1 MSASGLAGGAG
12 GPTGPSSL
20 SAMQAE
26 EAELLQDTKYK
37 SYIGQVDKALKCFET
52 TSEWQDLIS
61 SLSKLN
67 KLLQTNTKYPV
78 IPKRIIIGKRLAQCM
93 HPVLPFGVHLKALET
108 YDIIFRCIGR
118 ERLAHD
124 LFIYSAGLFPLLGHA
139 AMNVKPLLLKLYED
153 HFIPLGEK
161 LRPGLNGFLVGVLP
175 GMEEGGEFFDR
186 VNVLLVNVAKGV
198 GMQYFY
204 GCLWKCVLC
213 NPAIRLPAVTFV
225 VSKFDRNLSMEEQ
238 MEFLG
243 TDRDC
248 MVEAVCSSLQ
258 DTSILVQRNTLDFI
272 LGGFPLD
279 KCVLEQKD
287 RIRLCTSSLVV
298 LLRRDMGLNR
308 RLYQW
313 IFGLQAMS
321 THTDLNDNQKATM
334 DYFKQHS
341 APIVLEA
348 LRNLFSY
355 SPAAF
360 SLGFPMTFSVLSPY
374 RVLTALMDRNEISAF
389 ILDDILIDVFRSLYL
404 ECHTARKLRE
414 DHDLRKSKGHH
425 RKVAKHTSEVDIIKA
440 ANLFFC
446 NLEQKY
452 LWGYL
457 AKEFKMACDHCH
469 MPDQKSPVG
478 AVGSGRPLLLEVC
491 RLLEFLLEVATLD
504 SYKEAPCEYLPTLL
518 HDVSQA
524 LVVSCERLSM
534 PQLLA
539 ALKLCS
545 RILQKVQPPDLI
557 LEEGLAESPPQSPT
571 PTPQNP
577 NPVTASGVAGHRP
590 THSRNASNCS
600 IETIKSAK
608 SLTQEEIERST
619 TLPSMISSCIETF
632 QQLFLKFVE
641 LKVLANPQ
649 EVANLFHGALCQ
661 RQLDSRDRE
670 MDLSRL
676 LEKCLQQD
684 EVYQI
689 PVGNVV
695 GSSATEFPGIVLKLR
710 QQWGE
715 ETFETLCS
723 LIVELSS
730 FPVSLGSNSKQVL
743 ECKGSICDGFPKWL
757 SHMLMLSCFAEDADC
772 LLWTLSMILELI
784 NLSRTTVLSLMSE
797 ARGKG
802 VHSMVILP
810 MIHPLELR
818 FIVEETRFMQ
828 VATNRLWEMLRDEDA
843 RYHLHVAELL
853 QKLHNLAPND
863 GVCENVLCRGLSSDS
878 AEKQIEAQKRF
889 AVLWHLLRDIKQKP
903 QATLR
908 YFDRCLFQMLDCLT
922 KDSGPHRAISQFWLE
937 HSLSRGDLNRILEPV
952 LIVLLHPDTSR
963 VSINHVSVR
972 KHRITVDQ
980 KSQQEREE
988 DVDRKIYAISQVA
1001 GNIIYHH
1008 SMNEEKAKGKNR
1020 GVISPT
1026 DRPMLALTSLDTR
1039 SIASGKPVGK
1049 YVTGMSAVQDLEFPL
1064 GLENPQQPMSV
1075 FVNPMGSSLSL
1086 MHDFL
1091 DPDSLNSSTSLMP
1104 DLSVATRMDHGS
1116 LRKASYDEIQ
1126 SISNVSTARIEDAQ
1140 SECSRNLETASLP
1153 GNIGTIS
1160 STTGAGTAEVVN
1172 SIMDDL
1178 LDEAVKSGTDTVSVG
1193 SETPNLRRIFRDG
1206 ATSEAHTPTSDH
1218 GVTLESFKQPN
1229 ADSPVHPLHQHMLLY
1244 SQVYDAEK
1252 ALYALQSIKN
1262 IVDASRREA
1271 LWQMATTHVYHGGT
1285 LKRDPPVDVLLA
1297 RHRKAIDGDSFQ
1309 GDMSSEQLNYFRSF
1323 KYLDVLVYL
1332 CLQYLRSYYPHVPQ
1346 QGPMTARD
1354 VVGNCNVR
1362 LLTCDV
1368 LQAIFQMLEERMHTR
1383 KELPGLVLELLNRCK
1398 VQKTLLHCLV
1408 ASVFQQRT
1416 EKENADVFTFHVI
1429 DFNDKKTVE
1438 FQFTDTFQV
1447 HLLKLMCS
1455 LIQLEDRVIKPQSG
1469 GEISDNKAGS
1479 FGKIKFKPQIST
1491 LKYVNNVPIPSQT
1504 MFTTAAL
1511 IALKQQHKLHLQS
1524 HWMELTMTSLPYSVR
1539 NSSQSVSRF
1548 IIQIANE
1555 LCLNLETIVSSVQAA
1570 ASKMA
1575 APAAN
1580 CPPDYIVT
1588 SVGNL
1593 RTLLHY
1599 CLLDETSP
1607 SSAKQQPLAQNP
1619 TGAPLLSSLFHA
1631 FASDTQQKD
1640 GAHKDA
1646 AANPV
1651 MVTIRRTLLL
1661 ELQRY
1666 LSSLLTVW
1674 QAMAQAERAERGSG
1688 DHRPNQLLVVMGAP
1702 RLVKQQVI
1710 QCLQAISEHYGDS
1723 FLAAVGAV
1731 WHERARKSGKHGNVV
1746 PPIWT
1751 TEQLLLVELVYQ
1763 LSQQKSDL
1771 YSSTGS
1777 IPPVGQDPKTVFSL
1791 TRIVYFVKKI
1801 FKDPPNSLDKK
1812 KLQNLEVSVLQFLLA
1827 YLQHYPHPEN
1837 LGSACQSLMGLW
1849 KEGLQHLNNVPP
1861 VQFHLLAIL
1870 HEYVQKAPLIEDRKD
1885 QKDLQEIAQ
1894 KLIESISTIA
1904 SASLEQT
1911 TWLRRTLAVK
1921 SGVQQDITEHEDTD
1935 QIDAMKIKQQSAE
1948 TSANLSAYSVQALFV
1963 LAEFLA
1969 PVLDIVY
1976 VSEDK
1981 DKVVPLL
1988 TNIMVYVTPF
1998 LRNHSKNNGPSFRA
2012 CSQLLASFS
2021 GYQYTR
2027 KAWRKDAFDLLC
2039 ESSFFQMDHACLH
2052 HWRSI
2057 IDHLMTHDKT
2067 TYRDFMSR
2075 VTSVPQ
2081 SGSLNIFGSNEK
2093 EYEQRAQL
2101 LKRLAYVIFCSEP
2114 DQYQKYMP
2122 EISERLAENL
2132 KLSQVPIIQ
2141 SAVFLCFRVIL
2152 LRMSPSH
2159 VTSMWPG
2166 IITELVHACLMME
2179 QELLDSE
2186 GQKIAKAVASSHLQ
2200 SLDYNLQATSASHT
2214 TPAYLS
2220 LLTLYLSAC
2229 KLLDMAIAMPA
2240 DLLPQFQVYRWAF
2253 IGDGAPSVDGN
2264 EGEGFVPHMKRLAT
2278 LLNQRFPGN
2287 RTRLH
2292 YVPGRPLM
2300 DATSIKSLAD
2310 LQPFFNTLIE
2320 SNKPKVMPGES
2331 HPLLVQQ
2338 PSLSRRLSHG
2348 IQHQTSKKEAP
2359 KEQLEQKTALD
2370 YIENIIE
2377 CDFLELR
2384 TS

>member
-1 MSASGLAGGAG
+1 NLCLTYNCVFCLRQPGGAG
-12 GPTGPSSL
+12 GGAGTGGGVLPGGGSGGGGPGSVGEMSAAAAAGGVASPPGPSSL

-26 EAELLQDTKYK
+26 EADLLLDTKYK
-37 SYIGQVDKALKCFET
+37 NYISQVDKALKCFET

-67 KLLQTNTKYPV
+67 KLLQTNTKYPI

-225 VSKFDRNLSMEEQ
+225 VSKFDKNLPMEEQ
-238 MEFLG
+238 QEFLG

-313 IFGLQAMS
+313 IFGLQASS

-334 DYFKQHS
+334 EYFKQHS

-360 SLGFPMTFSVLSPY
+360 TLGFPMTFSVLSPY

-404 ECHTARKLRE
+404 ECQTAKKLRE
-414 DHDLRKSKGHH
+414 DHDMRKAKGQH
-425 RKVAKHTSEVDIIKA
+425 RKVSKHTSEVDIIKA

-457 AKEFKMACDHCH
+457 AKEFKMACDQCH
-469 MPDQKSPVG
+469 MPDQKSPVA

-491 RLLEFLLEVATLD
+491 QLLEFLLEVATLD

-518 HDVSQA
+518 YDVSQA
-524 LVVSCERLSM
+524 LVLSCERLSM

-539 ALKLCS
+539 ALRLCS
-545 RILQKVQPPDLI
+545 KILQKVQPPELVLD
-557 LEEGLAESPPQSPT
+557 EGTMATPPQSPT
-571 PTPQNP
+571 PVLQVLAAPTGP
-577 NPVTASGVAGHRP
+577 TAIGHHRP

-619 TLPSMISSCIETF
+619 MLPSMISNCIETF

-661 RQLDSRDRE
+661 RQPDSRDRE

-684 EVYQI
+684 EVYQL
-689 PVGNVV
+689 PVSSGV

-710 QQWGE
+710 QNWGE

-730 FPVSLGSNSKQVL
+730 FPVSLGANSKQVL
-743 ECKGSICDGFPKWL
+743 DSKGSICDGFPKWL
-757 SHMLMLSCFAEDADC
+757 SHMLMLSCFAEDPNC
-772 LLWTLSMILELI
+772 LLWTLSMVLELI

-810 MIHPLELR
+810 IIHPLELR

-828 VATNRLWEMLRDEDA
+828 VATNRLWEMLRSEDS
-843 RYHLHVAELL
+843 RYHLRVAELL

-863 GVCENVLCRGLSSDS
+863 SVCENVLCRGLSSDS

-889 AVLWHLLRDIKQKP
+889 AVLWHLLRDIRQKP
-903 QATLR
+903 QATTR

-972 KHRITVDQ
+972 KHRMTVDQ
-980 KSQQEREE
+980 KQDREE
-988 DVDRKIYAISQVA
+988 DMDRVIHSISHVA
-1001 GNIIYHH
+1001 GNIMYHH
-1008 SMNEEKAKGKNR
+1008 NMNGEKGKASSR
-1020 GVISPT
+1020 GAVSPS
-1026 DRPMLALTSLDTR
+1026 DRPLLALPTKSL
-1039 SIASGKPVGK
+1039 SK
-1049 YVTGMSAVQDLEFPL
+1049 YVNAISGVQDFDFPL
-1064 GLENPQQPMSV
+1064 SMDHPQQPMSV

-1086 MHDFL
+1086 VHDFL
-1091 DPDSLNSSTSLMP
+1091 DPDSMNSSTSLAP
-1104 DLSVATRMDHGS
+1104 DLSGATRMDVGS
-1116 LRKASYDEIQ
+1116 IRKASYDEVQ
-1126 SISNVSTARIEDAQ
+1126 SISNASTARLDDVQ
-1140 SECSRNLETASLP
+1140 SESSRNLETTSLP
-1153 GNIGTIS
+1153 GNIAACPV
-1160 STTGAGTAEVVN
+1160 AGTAEVVN
-1172 SIMDDL
+1172 SIVDDL
-1178 LDEAVKSGTDTVSVG
+1178 LDEAVKGNADTVSVG
-1193 SETPNLRRIFRDG
+1193 SETPNLRRIFLG
-1206 ATSEAHTPTSDH
+1206 ACSEAHTPSSDR
-1218 GVTLESFKQPN
+1218 GTGIDTFQLTN
-1229 ADSPVHPLHQHMLLY
+1229 GDSQVHALHQHMLLY

-1262 IVDASRREA
+1262 IVDSSRREA
-1271 LWQMATTHVYHGGT
+1271 LWQMATTYIYQGGAC
-1285 LKRDPPVDVLLA
+1285 KRDPPVDVLLA

-1309 GDMSSEQLNYFRSF
+1309 GEMSGDQLNFFRSF
-1323 KYLDVLVYL
+1323 RYLDVLVYL

-1383 KELPGLVLELLNRCK
+1383 KELPGLILELLNRCK
-1398 VQKTLLHCLV
+1398 VQKILLHCLV

-1416 EKENADVFTFHVI
+1416 EKENADMFTFHVI
-1429 DFNDKKTVE
+1429 DYNDKKTVE
-1438 FQFTDTFQV
+1438 FQDTFQV

-1455 LIQLEDRVIKPQSG
+1455 LIQLEDRVMKPLVG
-1469 GEISDNKAGS
+1469 CEPSDNKAGS
-1479 FGKIKFKPQIST
+1479 FNKIKFKPQIST
-1491 LKYVNNVPIPSQT
+1491 LKYMYNVSIPSQT
-1504 MFTTAAL
+1504 MFTTATL

-1524 HWMELTMTSLPYSVR
+1524 HWMDLTMTSLPYSVR

-1548 IIQIANE
+1548 IIQVANE
-1555 LCLNLETIVSSVQAA
+1555 LCLNLETIINSVQVVAQK
-1570 ASKMA
+1570 STI
-1575 APAAN
+1575 PAKN
-1580 CPPDYIVT
+1580 CPPDYLVT

-1599 CLLDETSP
+1599 CLLDEAPPTS
-1607 SSAKQQPLAQNP
+1607 ATKQAPVSQNP

-1631 FASDTQQKD
+1631 FSSDAQPKD
-1640 GAHKDA
+1640 GTHKDA
-1646 AANPV
+1646 SSNPV

-1661 ELQRY
+1661 ELPRY

-1674 QAMAQAERAERGSG
+1674 QAMVQAERAERAGSE
-1688 DHRPNQLLVVMGAP
+1688 HRPNQLLVVMGAP

-1710 QCLQAISEHYGDS
+1710 HCLQAISEHYGDS

-1731 WHERARKSGKHGNVV
+1731 WHERARKGGKQVV
-1746 PPIWT
+1746 PPVWT
-1751 TEQLLLVELVYQ
+1751 NEQLLLVELVYQ
-1763 LSQQKSDL
+1763 LSLQRDSH
-1771 YSSTGS
+1771 TGS
-1777 IPPVGQDPKTVFSL
+1777 ASAPSFGHDPKAIFNL

-1812 KLQNLEVSVLQFLLA
+1812 KLQNLEVSVLQFVLA
-1827 YLQHYPHPEN
+1827 YLQHYPLPET
-1837 LGSACQSLMGLW
+1837 LSTACQSLMGLW
-1849 KEGLQHLNNVPP
+1849 KEGLQQLNNVPP

-1870 HEYVQKAPLIEDRKD
+1870 HEYVQKAPLIEERKD

-1894 KLIESISTIA
+1894 KLIENISSIA

-1921 SGVQQDITEHEDTD
+1921 SGVQQDITDHEDQD
-1935 QIDAMKIKQQSAE
+1935 LVDAIKIKPPSVE
-1948 TSANLSAYSVQALFV
+1948 NYANLSAYSVQALFV

-2039 ESSFFQMDHACLH
+2039 EPQFFQMNHACLH

-2122 EISERLAENL
+2122 EIS
-2132 KLSQVPIIQ
+2132 
-2141 SAVFLCFRVIL
+2141 
-2152 LRMSPSH
+2152 
-2159 VTSMWPG
+2159 
-2166 IITELVHACLMME
+2166 
-2179 QELLDSE
+2179 
-2186 GQKIAKAVASSHLQ
+2186 
-2200 SLDYNLQATSASHT
+2200 
-2214 TPAYLS
+2214 
-2220 LLTLYLSAC
+2220 
-2229 KLLDMAIAMPA
+2229 
-2240 DLLPQFQVYRWAF
+2240 
-2253 IGDGAPSVDGN
+2253 
-2264 EGEGFVPHMKRLAT
+2264 GEEFVPHMKRLAT

-2292 YVPGRPLM
+2292 YVPGRPMM
-2300 DATSIKSLAD
+2300 DVTSIKSLAD

-2331 HPLLVQQ
+2331 QPPLVQQ

-2348 IQHQTSKKEAP
+2348 IQHQASKKEAP
-2359 KEQLEQKTALD
+2359 KEHLEHKTALE